1 MDTILMSQAFILY
14 MCLQTT
20 DTEGKRSK
28 KTDKHNCFS
37 GRRRQMIFWLKK
49 FGHLMKED
57 IQVYILEVNIDYD
70 NRKGRKIFGKTI
82 ENIRNYKIIKL

>member
-1 MDTILMSQAFILY
+1 
-14 MCLQTT
+14 
-20 DTEGKRSK
+20 
-28 KTDKHNCFS
+28 
-37 GRRRQMIFWLKK
+37 
-49 FGHLMKED
+49 MKED